1 LHMIFFINNEIFRM
15 YNVLKFK
22 IQEIIKIPVKTRVAC
37 YRKKSKAVE
46 GLIRS
51 CSAAAVQPVSQEH

>member
-1 LHMIFFINNEIFRM
+1 M